1 MSFDERG
8 YRPDAILKKIILN
21 NTWSLFK
28 LMILMHN
35 NRSKN
40 AHRST

>member
-28 LMILMHN
+28 LMILMH
-35 NRSKN
+35 SKREED
-40 AHRST
+40 AYRST